1 MDSAAPQRRARK
13 PGQTGCGG
21 PAQRRVG
28 RAHQGI
34 AAAEDHAHEEQEDEH
49 LHGVAG
55 HHAIPGLVAHTR
67 QRRTSLAAVG
77 GSFFSCAG
85 EQAHPKSCFLKPL
98 KLAPARRRRQPQRSL
113 ASQTRR
119 GGERRVRAV
128 LRAALG
134 ALCEHHPQ
142 EEHQVGRHGEAHAQ
156 RGGQALGGVAPVRG
170 HLHQVDLGGR
180 RGTAVR
186 LRHWEAA

>member
-98 KLAPARRRRQPQRSL
+98 KLPRLQGGAASLSARLPHKPGAAGSGGCGRCCARPWAHFVSIIHRKS
-113 ASQTRR
+113 TR
-119 GGERRVRAV
+119 
-128 LRAALG
+128 
-134 ALCEHHPQ
+134 
-142 EEHQVGRHGEAHAQ
+142 
-156 RGGQALGGVAPVRG
+156 LGGMEKLMLSAVARPLVASRPYEG
-170 HLHQVDLGGR
+170 TFTRLTWAGG
-180 RGTAVR
+180 
-186 LRHWEAA
+186 AAQQSG